1 MDKRIKQI
9 SWLCCS
15 LVLLGLSTTAR
26 ADNTRDPYQGYNRA
40 MFRFNE
46 AADRYV
52 MAPVAR
58 AYRTVT
64 PKPARTAIGNFFNNL
79 RDVHSLGSN
88 LLRGNIKNA
97 GIDLMRVAINTT
109 FGLGGLIDIA
119 GEAQMPNN
127 KNTLGDTFASW
138 GWKNS
143 NYVVLP
149 FLGPTTVR
157 DALGTGIH
165 TAYSINGVVMPK
177 DAVRYP
183 AAVVDGIDQ
192 RERLLD
198 ATDTLEEVSLDKYT
212 MMRDT
217 YIAMRNKQLGITPP
231 ESEEETLTDPEAD
244 WQDNTA
250 AASAPPQRH
259 RSSLM
264 YEVNRS
270 VFIVIPREPFWYW
283 LNELPDSDLGGLNLI
298 DLQEDANSYLVD
310 ACENADEL
318 WDIIEERVE
327 EIFAAELADW
337 CADETHWPDLHL
349 DIFREWFDV
358 ELSSIVTD
366 LSSEPL
372 QRESFQEIYC

>member
-1 MDKRIKQI
+1 MDKRIKKI

-138 GWKNS
+138 GW
-143 NYVVLP
+143 
-149 FLGPTTVR
+149 
-157 DALGTGIH
+157 
-165 TAYSINGVVMPK
+165 
-177 DAVRYP
+177 
-183 AAVVDGIDQ
+183 
-192 RERLLD
+192 
-198 ATDTLEEVSLDKYT
+198 
-212 MMRDT
+212 
-217 YIAMRNKQLGITPP
+217 
-231 ESEEETLTDPEAD
+231 
-244 WQDNTA
+244 
-250 AASAPPQRH
+250 
-259 RSSLM
+259 
-264 YEVNRS
+264 
-270 VFIVIPREPFWYW
+270 
-283 LNELPDSDLGGLNLI
+283 
-298 DLQEDANSYLVD
+298 
-310 ACENADEL
+310 
-318 WDIIEERVE
+318 
-327 EIFAAELADW
+327 
-337 CADETHWPDLHL
+337 
-349 DIFREWFDV
+349 
-358 ELSSIVTD
+358 
-366 LSSEPL
+366 
-372 QRESFQEIYC
+372 